1 MLMIVI
7 SCLLP
12 LHLIVFADETA
23 SPVRIAADALG
34 DHVSIHSELQ
44 EQYLNGPLQDIAS
57 YADGT
62 QELSRPAKITLT
74 WNTEIDEAY
83 AAENGISTEGCNYTL
98 YFGKTED
105 FSDAE
110 TYSTAE
116 TSYQVTNLE
125 LSATYYWKVA
135 SEIGGKYYESETAS
149 FTTESFGPRN
159 LYVSGITN
167 VRDLGGYTTMNG
179 DTVRQGR
186 IIRCGKLHNTDGS
199 RKSQIRV
206 LPKCGTS
213 SASNRRS
220 SCARRQ
226 TMSTAGSL
234 PACSERM

>member
-105 FSDAE
+105 FPMQRPIPPPRRLIRSRIWSFLLPTTGRSRLRSAANIMRARPRPLRP
-110 TYSTAE
+110 SATARE
-116 TSYQVTNLE
+116 TSM
-125 LSATYYWKVA
+125 SAGLPTCA
-135 SEIGGKYYESETAS
+135 ISAA
-149 FTTESFGPRN
+149 
-159 LYVSGITN
+159 
-167 VRDLGGYTTMNG
+167 
-179 DTVRQGR
+179 
-186 IIRCGKLHNTDGS
+186 IR
-199 RKSQIRV
+199 R
-206 LPKCGTS
+206 
-213 SASNRRS
+213 
-220 SCARRQ
+220 
-226 TMSTAGSL
+226 
-234 PACSERM
+234 